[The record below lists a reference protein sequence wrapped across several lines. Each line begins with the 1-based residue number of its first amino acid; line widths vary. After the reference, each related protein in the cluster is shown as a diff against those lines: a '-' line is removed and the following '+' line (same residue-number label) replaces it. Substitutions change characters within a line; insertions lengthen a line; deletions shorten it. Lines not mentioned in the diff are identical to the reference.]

1 MSSLKINRKN
11 KNRQRGIALIE
22 ITVAM
27 ALLGLIAVGFL
38 GGTQMTSAT
47 RVQADDRASAKII
60 AESVLDDIKTQ
71 DFASEYTVTLPS
83 GYSGYT
89 VTAEADYL
97 RNNCLQRVTVQVS
110 RSDSLIFELEGFKV
124 QR

>member
-1 MSSLKINRKN
+1 MSSLKINRKM

-22 ITVAM
+22 IIVAM

-38 GGTQMTSAT
+38 GGTRMTSVT

-60 AESVLDDIKTQ
+60 AESVLDEIKTQ
-71 DFASEYTVTLPS
+71 DFDSEYIVTLPS

-89 VTAEADYL
+89 VTAEAGYL
-97 RNNCLQRVTVQVS
+97 RNNCLQRITVQVS
-110 RSDSLIFELEGFKV
+110 RNDSLIFELEGFKV